1 MSHSWIVFAWGL
13 GTGLLL
19 GVGATA
25 LVFLKN
31 TKKSLAVAAKL
42 DSAVEQ
48 AKSKL

>member
-25 LVFLKN
+25 L
-31 TKKSLAVAAKL
+31 AVAAKL